1 MFCAKLRKIAPI
13 INHGKDGTTM
23 RKLSLITL
31 CLALLCALAA
41 CTAQADQRTA
51 QAQGYGGPLKVR
63 VTMENGAISNVEI
76 TEHNETQGIGT
87 KAIDAL
93 PAAMVTA
100 NTWDVDIV
108 AGATVT
114 SNAIKDAVRSAVQ

>member
-1 MFCAKLRKIAPI
+1 
-13 INHGKDGTTM
+13 M
-23 RKLSLITL
+23 RKLSLITM

-41 CTAQADQRTA
+41 CSASAEKRTG
-51 QAQGYGGPLKVR
+51 QAQGYGGPLKVS
-63 VTMENGAISNVEI
+63 VTMENGAISNVEV

-87 KAIDAL
+87 RAIESL
-93 PAAMVTA
+93 PAAMVTS

-114 SNAIKDAVRSAVQ
+114 SNAIKDAVRSAIE

>member
-1 MFCAKLRKIAPI
+1 MQ
-13 INHGKDGTTM
+13 
-23 RKLSLITL
+23 KLSLITL

-41 CTAQADQRTA
+41 CTAQADQRTG

-63 VTMENGAISNVEI
+63 VTVENGAISNVEI

-93 PAAMVTA
+93 PAAMVAA

-108 AGATVT
+108 ASATVT
-114 SNAIKDAVRSAVQ
+114 SNAIKDAVRTAMQ